1 MTVRYSLTAS
11 LVSLVLCCGCGS
23 ETGGASDGNSGGG
36 GDGPGAAAP
45 TDVSGLESDVAMIS
59 AGLAFSCAVTT
70 AGELKCWGWN
80 SEGQLGRETTED
92 HSAVPLDVTGLS
104 SGVATVSAGTHA
116 CAVTTSGGVKCWGRN
131 TRGQLGDGTT
141 TDSPVPVDVVGLSSG
156 VVSVSAGVIHS
167 CALTDAG
174 AVKCWGSNEYGEL
187 GNGGTEDSAVPVDA
201 TELTDEVTSVSAGGG
216 PLTCVVTTA
225 GGVKCWGYNGSGG
238 LLGNGSS
245 DNSGTPVDVTG
256 LTSDAATVS
265 ARSGGHTCA
274 LTTAGGAKCWGSN
287 GFGGLGHG
295 SVGSSSVPVDVTGLT
310 MGAATVAAG
319 SNYSCAATTSGG
331 VKCWGANSSGELGD
345 GTTTD
350 SSVPVDVVGLDSDVA
365 TVSPGSSHTCALTA
379 SGGVK
384 CWGSNGKGQL
394 GN

>member
-104 SGVATVSAGTHA
+104 SGVASVSAGTHA

-167 CALTDAG
+167 CAVTDAG
-174 AVKCWGSNEYGEL
+174 AVK
-187 GNGGTEDSAVPVDA
+187 
-201 TELTDEVTSVSAGGG
+201 
-216 PLTCVVTTA
+216 
-225 GGVKCWGYNGSGG
+225 
-238 LLGNGSS
+238 
-245 DNSGTPVDVTG
+245 
-256 LTSDAATVS
+256 
-265 ARSGGHTCA
+265 
-274 LTTAGGAKCWGSN
+274 
-287 GFGGLGHG
+287 
-295 SVGSSSVPVDVTGLT
+295 
-310 MGAATVAAG
+310 
-319 SNYSCAATTSGG
+319 
-331 VKCWGANSSGELGD
+331 
-345 GTTTD
+345 
-350 SSVPVDVVGLDSDVA
+350 
-365 TVSPGSSHTCALTA
+365 
-379 SGGVK
+379 
-384 CWGSNGKGQL
+384 
-394 GN
+394 

>member
-1 MTVRYSLTAS
+1 
-11 LVSLVLCCGCGS
+11 
-23 ETGGASDGNSGGG
+23 
-36 GDGPGAAAP
+36 
-45 TDVSGLESDVAMIS
+45 MIS